1 MEFSKWNKNSKI
13 MKNYLAVVGIVTGAL
28 ILFVTAIQFN
38 LSMFLIWLLF
48 LAGPALVLWM
58 VWSVLIA
65 DVIVKETFEEQWY
78 QDEPG
83 MLRMAEHSPV

>member
-1 MEFSKWNKNSKI
+1 
-13 MKNYLAVVGIVTGAL
+13 MKNYLAIVGIVTGAL

-78 QDEPG
+78 QDQPG
-83 MLRMAEHSPV
+83 MLRMEEK

>member
-1 MEFSKWNKNSKI
+1 
-13 MKNYLAVVGIVTGAL
+13 MKNYFGAVGIVTGAL
-28 ILFVTAIQFN
+28 IIFVTAIQFN

-78 QDEPG
+78 QDEPE
-83 MLRMAEHSPV
+83 MRRRDLA

>member
-1 MEFSKWNKNSKI
+1 
-13 MKNYLAVVGIVTGAL
+13 MKNYLAAVGIVTGAL
-28 ILFVTAIQFN
+28 MIFVTALQFN
-38 LSMFLIWLLF
+38 LSMFLIWMLF

-83 MLRMAEHSPV
+83 MLRMVEH

>member
-1 MEFSKWNKNSKI
+1 
-13 MKNYLAVVGIVTGAL
+13 MKNYLSVVGIVTGAL

-65 DVIVKETFEEQWY
+65 DVLVNETFEKQWY
-78 QDEPG
+78 QDEPE
-83 MLRMAEHSPV
+83 MLRMMEH

>member
-1 MEFSKWNKNSKI
+1 
-13 MKNYLAVVGIVTGAL
+13 MKNYLAIVGIVTGAL

-83 MLRMAEHSPV
+83 MRRMEEH

>member
-1 MEFSKWNKNSKI
+1 
-13 MKNYLAVVGIVTGAL
+13 MKNYLAIVGIVTGAL

-83 MLRMAEHSPV
+83 MLRMAEK